1 MIDGRFQ
8 QVDKRELPRGDIGSE
23 VQDVAFSADSR
34 PVGTAAQN
42 GYGQVWSLPGPKSS
56 ATLYRKN
63 GLWALAFS
71 PDGRILALGDSSGIQ
86 LCDLESQFPL
96 ATIPIGSGVNSLRFS
111 PDGRTLAWGSFDG
124 RVEFLRTMPLK

>member
-1 MIDGRFQ
+1 
-8 QVDKRELPRGDIGSE
+8 
-23 VQDVAFSADSR
+23 
-34 PVGTAAQN
+34 
-42 GYGQVWSLPGPKSS
+42 
-56 ATLYRKN
+56 
-63 GLWALAFS
+63 LAFS

-86 LCDLESQFPL
+86 LLDLKSQFPL